1 MPFDPASISAPF
13 RMQPGLRR
21 RDAGARQLTPNR
33 PGSPQLA
40 AKLAV
45 LRSEFDQALCALP
58 GFDSAPALRA
68 LRQQALREAP
78 EAWREPSADQF
89 EAPLL
94 GWSLRGPRHEVVG
107 DGPVDIGRCLTDLPL
122 AWRVSGLLC
131 LAFAEDFA
139 VLEAASTRIPWLA
152 VCLPSHWAPT
162 DKIGRP
168 FAEVHAPVADN
179 RLLLQAA
186 NALARLVCEDGG
198 WVRDV
203 WTLTPL
209 PSHDAHPRRQAPP
222 AWPERL
228 GADELAART
237 WLRTEHQTFIALPDR
252 SQAVFTILVEMQPL
266 TAVAPAILRRLQPAL
281 ASMGPAVLA
290 YRGLVPARDR
300 LLDWIGR
307 HGSDPA

>member
-21 RDAGARQLTPNR
+21 RAADARQLTPNR
-33 PGSPQLA
+33 PGSPTLA

-45 LRSEFDQALCALP
+45 LSSQFDQALCALP
-58 GFDSAPALRA
+58 GFDSSPALHA
-68 LRQQALREAP
+68 LRRQALAEAP
-78 EAWREPSADQF
+78 EAWCEPAADHV

-94 GWSLRGPRHEVVG
+94 GWSLRGPSVEVVG
-107 DGPVDIGRCLTDLPL
+107 EGPASIGRCLAALPE
-122 AWRVSGLLC
+122 AWRISGLLC

-152 VCLPSHWAPT
+152 VCLPSHWAPS
-162 DKIGRP
+162 DKLGRP

-186 NALARLVCEDGG
+186 GALARLVCEDGG

-203 WTLTPL
+203 WTLTTL
-209 PSHDAHPRRQAPP
+209 PSHDAHPRRQPVPP
-222 AWPERL
+222 WPAGL
-228 GADELAART
+228 GADELAQRA

-252 SQAVFTILVEMQPL
+252 SQAVFTILVELQPL
-266 TAVAPAILRRLQPAL
+266 PAIAPAL
-281 ASMGPAVLA
+281 AQQLHPALSSMSPAVLA
-290 YRGLVPARDR
+290 YRGLEPARER
-300 LLDWIGR
+300 LLDWLGR
-307 HGSDPA
+307 HGGGPA